1 MLKFIQL
8 TNNQCYNFSFSG
20 KFFLFRVCFSVF
32 GGAKTGKIGPLFYF
46 FSTYTSLVISTS
58 VLPLFY
64 HFYGKTMKEHCE
76 NRIIKEVPG
85 ETSILIY

>member
-1 MLKFIQL
+1 MLKIIQL

-20 KFFLFRVCFSVF
+20 KFFLFRVRFSVF
-32 GGAKTGKIGPLFYF
+32 WGAKTGKIGPLFYF

-64 HFYGKTMKEHCE
+64 HCSTIFMVKQ
-76 NRIIKEVPG
+76 
-85 ETSILIY
+85 